1 MPDIQSP
8 RITILAIVCLAAIL
22 QFSVFGQA
30 PQAGPVEEALRDRI
44 EQLQCGVDLSIESV
58 SVAATQF
65 LAAFYESRGFAPA
78 WTDARNVKGLMQTLA
93 GIKEEGLDPE
103 DYLLS
108 VMRPHIGQEGEIRR
122 LAPQERAQIDILLTE
137 SLIRLVY
144 HLRFGKVNPEALDA
158 NWNFTQR
165 FLDKDPVEEVESALA
180 SRSIDRL
187 LQNEI
192 PQLPVYTR
200 LKTVLARYRAIA
212 ASGGWSEIPEG
223 PGLKPG
229 EKHDRV
235 RVLRQRLIAGG
246 DWAGA
251 KPADPDLFDE
261 PLRQGVVAFQ
271 EKHGLR
277 ADGIVGDETLRAL
290 NVSVDARIGQIEVN
304 MERARW
310 MFHDIHLNDDY
321 LLVDIA
327 AFRAHLIK
335 DRRKVWEARVQVG
348 QPYRKTP
355 VFKAD
360 LTYLVFNPTWTVP
373 PTILA
378 KDILPR
384 LAKDPGYLK
393 EKRLRV
399 LDRNGRTVDPQ
410 NIERSRLSP
419 ANFPYQLMQTPGQ
432 NNALGRVKFMF
443 PNRHLVYLHDTPSQD
458 LFEKSE
464 RAFSSGCIRIQNALD
479 LAEIL
484 LNDPEKWSG
493 EAIKR
498 VTSSN
503 KTQTVMIPKPV
514 PVLLLYWTAEANEDG
529 TVSFRKDIYGR
540 DAKILKGL
548 RSRFGF
554 FSSRTEDRP

>member
-1 MPDIQSP
+1 
-8 RITILAIVCLAAIL
+8 
-22 QFSVFGQA
+22 
-30 PQAGPVEEALRDRI
+30 
-44 EQLQCGVDLSIESV
+44 
-58 SVAATQF
+58 
-65 LAAFYESRGFAPA
+65 
-78 WTDARNVKGLMQTLA
+78 
-93 GIKEEGLDPE
+93 
-103 DYLLS
+103 
-108 VMRPHIGQEGEIRR
+108 
-122 LAPQERAQIDILLTE
+122 
-137 SLIRLVY
+137 
-144 HLRFGKVNPEALDA
+144 
-158 NWNFTQR
+158 
-165 FLDKDPVEEVESALA
+165 
-180 SRSIDRL
+180 
-187 LQNEI
+187 
-192 PQLPVYTR
+192 
-200 LKTVLARYRAIA
+200 
-212 ASGGWSEIPEG
+212 
-223 PGLKPG
+223 
-229 EKHDRV
+229 
-235 RVLRQRLIAGG
+235 
-246 DWAGA
+246 
-251 KPADPDLFDE
+251 
-261 PLRQGVVAFQ
+261 
-271 EKHGLR
+271 
-277 ADGIVGDETLRAL
+277 
-290 NVSVDARIGQIEVN
+290 VDARIGQIEVN

-464 RAFSSGCIRIQNALD
+464 RAFSSGCIRVQNALD

-493 EAIKR
+493 EAIQR
-498 VTSSN
+498 VTASN

-548 RSRFGF
+548 RSRFGSL
-554 FSSRTEDRP
+554 SSRTEDQP